1 MSNYESITTI
11 KGDRKMKKWFSILL
25 ILIAVGTL
33 AACGDDTASG
43 DGEVVKIG
51 VTGSDGEVW
60 PILKEKAKE
69 EGIEI
74 ELVEFSDYTLPNQ
87 ALADGEIDLNS
98 FQHIAFLAQFN
109 EENDLD
115 LVPIGA
121 TVIAPMGIYSE
132 KVKDVS
138 EIKEGDKIAIPDDP
152 SNQARALKLLESAGL
167 ITLADDFGLF
177 GDPSKI
183 VDNPK
188 NLEILPIVAQQTPRV
203 LPDVAASVI
212 NNGVAGQAG
221 FDPVKDPI
229 YLEDGD
235 DPNALPYVN
244 IFAARSDDQNNETYQ
259 KIVELY
265 HEEEVVKAVEA
276 DTNGG
281 SIVVD
286 ISKDELLEQFEGL

>member
-1 MSNYESITTI
+1 MKKYFAILLLLTTI
-11 KGDRKMKKWFSILL
+11 W
-25 ILIAVGTL
+25 AL
-33 AACGDDTASG
+33 AACGSDSASG
-43 DGEVVKIG
+43 KDKTVKVKIG

-60 PILKEKAKE
+60 PTLKKKAKA

-87 ALADGEIDLNS
+87 ALENGDIDINS
-98 FQHIAFLAQFN
+98 FQHIAFLSQFN
-109 EENDLD
+109 EENKTDLT
-115 LVPIGA
+115 PIGT

-183 VDNPK
+183 VENPK
-188 NLEILPIVAQQTPRV
+188 KLDILPIVAQQTPRV

-229 YLEDGD
+229 YLEDAED
-235 DPNALPYVN
+235 KNVLPYVN
-244 IFAARSDDQNNETYQ
+244 IFAARTEDANNETYQ

-286 ISKDELLEQFEGL
+286 IAKDELAKQFKGL

>member
-1 MSNYESITTI
+1 MKKYFAILLLLTTI
-11 KGDRKMKKWFSILL
+11 W
-25 ILIAVGTL
+25 AL
-33 AACGDDTASG
+33 AACGSDSASG
-43 DGEVVKIG
+43 EDKTVKVKIG

-60 PILKEKAKE
+60 PTLKEKAKA

-87 ALADGEIDLNS
+87 ALENGDIDINS
-98 FQHIAFLAQFN
+98 FQHIAFLSQFN
-109 EENDLD
+109 EENKTDLT
-115 LVPIGA
+115 PIGA

-132 KVKDVS
+132 KLKNVS

-183 VDNPK
+183 TENPK
-188 NLEILPIVAQQTPRV
+188 NLDILPIVAQQTPRV

-229 YLEDGD
+229 YLEDAKD
-235 DPNALPYVN
+235 ENALPYVN
-244 IFAARSDDQNNETYQ
+244 IFAARTKDANNETYQ

-265 HEEEVVKAVEA
+265 HEADVIKAVEA

-286 ISKDELLEQFEGL
+286 IPKDELESQFKGL